1 MRFEIRYLTCFSYP
15 EAVRESHN
23 VLRACPMTNAR
34 QDLLSYRVTTTP
46 ASRVFSY
53 VDYWG
58 ARVDVFGVAAPHTRL
73 EVAVEAT
80 VQTRETG
87 PLTACPRLASLRD
100 PDFAAEHQEYL
111 EASPHTAWG
120 DALRR
125 DAEIRANNAG
135 DDVVGA
141 VLALHRTAATSL
153 TYVPGSTYVG
163 MDVNEVFVRK
173 SGVCQDYAHLL
184 VAMCR
189 SVGIPARYVSGYLPT
204 ALGPRAKTADANTAE
219 VTTHAWVEVAIPG
232 AGWWGLDPT
241 NQQEVGAAHVKIAHG
256 RDYDDVAPL
265 RGIYH
270 GPAAHRLDVSVK
282 IAPQNGAA
290 QQQQNGRHVPSAR
303 KPAERMTVMQRQQQ
317 SQQQSQQ

>member
-1 MRFEIRYLTCFSYP
+1 MRFDIRYLTCFSYP

-23 VLRACPMTNAR
+23 VLRACPMTDAR
-34 QDLLSYRVTTTP
+34 QEMLSYRVSTTP
-46 ASRVFSY
+46 AARVFSY

-58 ARVDVFGVAAPHTRL
+58 TRVDVFGVAVPHTRL
-73 EVAVEAT
+73 EVSVETT
-80 VQTRETG
+80 VQTRDTG

-100 PDFAAEHQEYL
+100 TEFLAEHQEYL
-111 EASPHTAWG
+111 EASPHTAWREP
-120 DALRR
+120 LRR
-125 DAEIRANNAG
+125 DAEIRAVNAG

-141 VLALHRTAATSL
+141 VLALHRAAATSL
-153 TYVPGSTYVG
+153 TYMPGSTYVG
-163 MDVNEVFVRK
+163 MDVNEVFARK
-173 SGVCQDYAHLL
+173 SGVCQDYAHLM

-204 ALGPRAKTADANTAE
+204 ALTPRGQAPDPNAAE

-241 NQQEVGAAHVKIAHG
+241 NQQEVSASHVKIAHG

-282 IAPQNGAA
+282 IAPQNGA
-290 QQQQNGRHVPSAR
+290 QQQYQNGRHMPAAR
-303 KPAERMTVMQRQQQ
+303 KPSERLASMQRKQQ
-317 SQQQSQQ
+317 SQQ